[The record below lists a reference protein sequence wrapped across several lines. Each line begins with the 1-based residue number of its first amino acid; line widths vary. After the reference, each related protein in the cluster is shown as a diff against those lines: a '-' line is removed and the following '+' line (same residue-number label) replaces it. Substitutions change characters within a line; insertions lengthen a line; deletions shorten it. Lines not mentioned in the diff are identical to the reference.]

1 VANTQIIDQ
10 MLAEGSFFPSKAE
23 LAEVKEWVVFNIK
36 DWLTAH
42 IEDFFQFRQT
52 VR

>member
-10 MLAEGSFFPSKAE
+10 MLADGSFFPSKAE
-23 LAEVKEWVVFNIK
+23 LDEVKKWVVFNMK

-42 IEDFFQFRQT
+42 LEPFFQFRQT